1 MRKLSTSLILA
12 ALLIATLAF
21 TVYSQRSDSAAL
33 EGVRIL
39 EGGVS
44 HRLPVDVTLV
54 LPTDSGP
61 QTVTVPILLNLN
73 LTVGPID
80 AINLDVQAGSGVQFI
95 SPLHVVEPLTS
106 PLVTST
112 LEVTSALEVTG
123 SAEITGGDG
132 VAD

>member
-1 MRKLSTSLILA
+1 MRKLGTSLILA

-21 TVYSQRSDSAAL
+21 TVYSQRSDSAGL

-44 HRLPVDVTLV
+44 HQLPVDITLV
-54 LPTDSGP
+54 LPTESGP

-80 AINLDVQAGSGVQFI
+80 AINLDVQAESGVQFI
-95 SPLHVVEPLTS
+95 SPLRIVEPLTS
-106 PLVTST
+106 PLITST
-112 LEVTSALEVTG
+112 LDITS
-123 SAEITGGDG
+123 SAEITGGDA
-132 VAD
+132 VTD

>member
-1 MRKLSTSLILA
+1 MRKLGTSLILA

-21 TVYSQRSDSAAL
+21 TVNSQRSDSAGL

-44 HRLPVDVTLV
+44 HQLPVDITLV
-54 LPTDSGP
+54 LPTESGP

-80 AINLDVQAGSGVQFI
+80 AINLDVQAESGVQFI
-95 SPLHVVEPLTS
+95 SPLRIVEPLTS
-106 PLVTST
+106 PLITST
-112 LEVTSALEVTG
+112 LDITS
-123 SAEITGGDG
+123 SAEITGGDA
-132 VAD
+132 VTD